1 MRHAIITPIKDGG
14 EKNLKILLILL
25 FLRIIKLMTVIST
38 NKKET
43 DAATSASLQLNNQ
56 LILVSII
63 LILFVLIIA

>member
-1 MRHAIITPIKDGG
+1 
-14 EKNLKILLILL
+14 
-25 FLRIIKLMTVIST
+25 MTVIST

-63 LILFVLIIA
+63 LMLFVLIIA

>member
-63 LILFVLIIA
+63 LMLFVLIIA